1 MYYYI
6 QYNNK
11 YCICNIYMCI
21 YLFIIT
27 IFIIVIT
34 IFITVLYTYICIHKN
49 IFFLMKKKIY
59 IYFLK
64 PRCALG
70 HQIFI
75 QSEEETWSFRS

>member
-1 MYYYI
+1 
-6 QYNNK
+6 
-11 YCICNIYMCI
+11 MCI

-34 IFITVLYTYICIHKN
+34 IFITVLYTYICTHKN
-49 IFFLMKKKIY
+49 IY